1 LNYLGSA
8 KIIEVF
14 LPRISLREASDVDID
29 HNILRIKYFAADEA
43 QSLAA
48 IFRNEEGAIDGM
60 SVLPPLR
67 GVLYD

>member
-1 LNYLGSA
+1 M
-8 KIIEVF
+8 
-14 LPRISLREASDVDID
+14 REASDVDID

-48 IFRNEEGAIDGM
+48 IFRNEEGAIDGT
-60 SVLPPLR
+60 SVLLPSR